1 MAGDGILPLGGL
13 EQHAIVCPATHNCE
27 QEAAEHDRLSSDT
40 YQRLNLALMWWG
52 IGTGLTLWFAPQ
64 QPLRMAL
71 GCVWRLGWL
80 ALLPVSGPSAA
91 ALDSAAALPQWQL
104 DLFTPAPHARGAL
117 KCCTQCLMLRPSLRP
132 SCRGP
137 VQAGHR
143 AAGRHLCPRSPHLP
157 RDLGARHEPSL
168 PGPPVPGVAGQLEQL
183 PQHA

>member
-52 IGTGLTLWFAPQ
+52 IGTGLTLWLAPQ

-80 ALLPVSGPSAA
+80 ALLPGSG
-91 ALDSAAALPQWQL
+91 LLQWQL
-104 DLFTPAPHARGAL
+104 AVLPPLLHACDAASFPPPLGSPPGAGWAPRCWPPPL
-117 KCCTQCLMLRPSLRP
+117 LT
-132 SCRGP
+132 
-137 VQAGHR
+137 
-143 AAGRHLCPRSPHLP
+143 LP
-157 RDLGARHEPSL
+157 
-168 PGPPVPGVAGQLEQL
+168 
-183 PQHA
+183 